1 VTLSWGILIL
11 AGLFEVA
18 WAVGLKYSEGFSK
31 LTPSIITLVAMA
43 ISIYLLSLAMR
54 DIPLGSAYAIWVA
67 IGSVGAVIAGVIL
80 FDEELNLLKIT
91 SMLLV
96 VAGIVGLKLS
106 SST

>member
-1 VTLSWGILIL
+1 MTLSWGILIL

>member
-1 VTLSWGILIL
+1 MSWGILIL

>member
-1 VTLSWGILIL
+1 LSWGILIL

>member
-1 VTLSWGILIL
+1 MSWGILIL
-11 AGLFEVA
+11 AGLFEVI

-31 LTPSIITLVAMA
+31 LTPSIITLVAMG
-43 ISIYLLSLAMR
+43 ISIYLLSLAIKN
-54 DIPLGSAYAIWVA
+54 IPLGSAYAIWVA

-96 VAGIVGLKLS
+96 VAGVIGLKLS
-106 SST
+106 SS